1 MQGRSHAIILKRVAY
16 GDADWI
22 VSFFCR
28 DRGRMS
34 GMAKSAR
41 SSKRRFAG
49 ALEPG
54 SIVDMRYV
62 EHKSSTL
69 VRLLEATVSAPINGA
84 LKSLERIEGIARAL
98 SLALA
103 FLQEHEPNPEK
114 FDLLRARLLRL
125 NHADPDPFETAV
137 FELNWLARA
146 GFAPVLDRCVGC
158 GANACAADK
167 RWSFDFDRGG
177 LTCSGCFLGTTKAIG
192 LTEPELD
199 GLSALSYGHAPLRA
213 SNSKAAG
220 AVIGRYIDHVLGRP
234 LAVPCS

>member
-54 SIVDMRYV
+54 SIVDMRFV
-62 EHKSSTL
+62 ERKSSAL

-84 LKSLERIEGIARAL
+84 LKTLARIEGIARTL

-103 FLQEHEPNPEK
+103 FLQEHEANPEK

-125 NHADPDPFETAV
+125 NHADPDPFETAL
-137 FELNWLARA
+137 FELSWLARS
-146 GFAPVLDRCVGC
+146 GFAPVLDRCVSC
-158 GANACAADK
+158 GANACANEK

-177 LTCSGCFLGTTKAIG
+177 LICSGCFLGTTRAIV
-192 LTEPELD
+192 LSEPELD
-199 GLSALSYGHAPLRA
+199 GLSALLNGDAPLRS

-220 AVIGRYIDHVLGRP
+220 VIIGRYIEHVLGRP
-234 LAVPCS
+234 LAVPCF